1 MKIILKKL
9 LDNLVAVTLIYLLM
23 VVVIGFLA
31 KDIASAMGIAIVLTI
46 IGFVG
51 TLIMLKT
58 DMDKNI
64 QNCNVSCTDLMN
76 YICSCMQH
84 NFYPQVIAIPPDVGS
99 ICGAR
104 ISLPGNT
111 GYRTTVCLPLVTP
124 QPLTGNQL
132 TTVRSI
138 LQTDCNSALKNGY
151 FIAKSIKVR
160 LPINNGNFV
169 NVDIEVIL

>member
-46 IGFVG
+46 IGFVD
-51 TLIMLKT
+51 TLIMIKT

-84 NFYPQVIAIPPDVGS
+84 NFYP
-99 ICGAR
+99 
-104 ISLPGNT
+104 PGNSDSARCWQYMRCSNFST
-111 GYRTTVCLPLVTP
+111 RKYWLSHYCVFASGYSPAINGESTYYSTVDFT
-124 QPLTGNQL
+124 N
-132 TTVRSI
+132 
-138 LQTDCNSALKNGY
+138 
-151 FIAKSIKVR
+151 R
-160 LPINNGNFV
+160 L
-169 NVDIEVIL
+169 